1 MAETERFHGGVHVP
15 RMSGRPSYRLLAV
28 ALAVAALVVGGVSV
42 YVVRAADKSSGRV
55 GVDWAAVLGPA
66 PQGQPVVSATIQL
79 EPGVTDI
86 ASGFGA
92 VWASTAMAVV
102 RIDPL
107 TNGVA
112 ETIPVAGIGDTGKLA
127 VGEGAVW
134 VTHGISEVSRI
145 DPSTSEV
152 VATIDVGPGVRGIA
166 VGGGRVWVTREPQPD
181 EVEGYLVQI
190 DPAANEIVGSPL
202 RIGVGPGP
210 VTFGA
215 GAAWVTLTAETGA
228 LVKVDPGTMT
238 KVGQVDGIRGSAWFV
253 AGEMWAATGESIAR
267 IDPSTSTVVGEI
279 PMPFAREVDFGSN
292 AAWVLNDSP
301 ATAGNVYIPDPRAP
315 GSVVEIDPLTG
326 RRVRSPVL
334 VGDSP
339 SFMAAGEGA
348 VWVAQYDSGL
358 VTRIDPQP

>member
-1 MAETERFHGGVHVP
+1 
-15 RMSGRPSYRLLAV
+15 
-28 ALAVAALVVGGVSV
+28 
-42 YVVRAADKSSGRV
+42 
-55 GVDWAAVLGPA
+55 
-66 PQGQPVVSATIQL
+66 
-79 EPGVTDI
+79 
-86 ASGFGA
+86 
-92 VWASTAMAVV
+92 
-102 RIDPL
+102 
-107 TNGVA
+107 
-112 ETIPVAGIGDTGKLA
+112 
-127 VGEGAVW
+127 
-134 VTHGISEVSRI
+134 
-145 DPSTSEV
+145 
-152 VATIDVGPGVRGIA
+152 
-166 VGGGRVWVTREPQPD
+166 VWVTREPQPD

-238 KVGQVDGIRGSAWFV
+238 KVGEVDGIRGSAWFV

-267 IDPSTSTVVGEI
+267 IDPSTTTVVGEI

-301 ATAGNVYIPDPRAP
+301 ATAGAVYIPDPRAP

-326 RRVRSPVL
+326 KRIRSPVL
-334 VGDSP
+334 VGNSP
-339 SFMAAGEGA
+339 SFLAAGEGA